1 MLFRSGRIDEET
13 TSNIG
18 RIEGGAATNVVTDK
32 VTFTAEIRSH
42 KEEKLEAEIAHMKK
56 CCEDAAKAFNTTYEF
71 NHENSYPRFE
81 VDSESFVFKLSE
93 EGLKKA
99 GVEPKAMITGGGSD
113 ANIISSY
120 GYRCA
125 ILSLGMYQVHT
136 VDEYANIDDMYNAA
150 NAAYHMMT
158 I

>member
-1 MLFRSGRIDEET
+1 
-13 TSNIG
+13 
-18 RIEGGAATNVVTDK
+18 
-32 VTFTAEIRSH
+32 
-42 KEEKLEAEIAHMKK
+42 MKK

>member
-1 MLFRSGRIDEET
+1 MEPEKGINAIVVASHAISNMHIGRIDEET

-71 NHENSYPRFE
+71 NHENSYPRFK
-81 VDSESFVFKLSE
+81 VLY
-93 EGLKKA
+93 L
-99 GVEPKAMITGGGSD
+99 
-113 ANIISSY
+113 N
-120 GYRCA
+120 
-125 ILSLGMYQVHT
+125 
-136 VDEYANIDDMYNAA
+136 
-150 NAAYHMMT
+150 
-158 I
+158 